1 MTDSIK
7 SFFVDF
13 MNLYTRKN
21 VPRGAAALAYYL
33 TMTIFP
39 VLICLYTMLG
49 TRYNEALQALNVVQN
64 IMATETYQ
72 AIQEFLN
79 YVAANSSEAM
89 LIAALVVLVT
99 SASASFRSF
108 ETTVGELQGETR
120 YLGVFGLFFSFFFSI
135 LFLAVM
141 YFAILIAMTGSWFF
155 SLLQGWFPTLD
166 IDWSWTRV
174 RFVVLFGVIFLQIG
188 FLYRFA
194 VPRGK
199 PYPVIPGALIATAA
213 LVAVCMVFSA
223 FIAVSARYPL
233 VYGSLASVILLMF
246 WLYLCSLTILMGAAV
261 NIVLRDRARRR
272 REEAIRA
279 KDETADD

>member
-1 MTDSIK
+1 MTIKLILAFIIAFLVSTAMAASILCPAR
-7 SFFVDF
+7 SEL
-13 MNLYTRKN
+13 MN
-21 VPRGAAALAYYL
+21 VPRIADVRNTLAILRALGCRAEQDGCDVSIDSAGLCSPAIPRTLMEGMRSSVIFLGALLAR
-33 TMTIFP
+33 
-39 VLICLYTMLG
+39 CG
-49 TRYNEALQALNVVQN
+49 EAR
-64 IMATETYQ
+64 I
-72 AIQEFLN
+72 
-79 YVAANSSEAM
+79 SM

-213 LVAVCMVFSA
+213 LVAVCMRFSRA
-223 FIAVSARYPL
+223 SFPGSNPATAACPSVSAPIPNL
-233 VYGSLASVILLMF
+233 PKPWNTVNASL
-246 WLYLCSLTILMGAAV
+246 C
-261 NIVLRDRARRR
+261 
-272 REEAIRA
+272 
-279 KDETADD
+279 